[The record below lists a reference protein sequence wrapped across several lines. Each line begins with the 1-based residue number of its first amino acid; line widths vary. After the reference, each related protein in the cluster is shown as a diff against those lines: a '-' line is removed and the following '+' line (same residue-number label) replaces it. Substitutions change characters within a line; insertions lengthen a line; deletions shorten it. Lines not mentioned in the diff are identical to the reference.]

1 MRGSAEVLRRG
12 GTGTAKNR
20 SPTDPAA
27 PDNLCFDIR
36 PMNEQIVILDFGS
49 QYTQVI
55 ARRVREA
62 SVYSTILRFDTPA
75 EEIRKLAPK
84 GIILSGGPSS
94 VYAKGA
100 PLPDKAIFKL
110 GVPILGICY
119 GVQIFAHSLGGKV
132 EKGQRREYGK
142 ATLTIKDKS
151 CALFRKLPKTL
162 QVWNSHGD
170 KLTKI
175 PTGFKAVAT
184 TDNSEF
190 AAIENRERRMYG
202 IQFHPEVVHTPKG
215 SELLNN
221 FIHGICGCGRNWTM
235 RHYVDQAVEDI
246 RRQVGKDRVILGLS
260 GGVDSSVAAA
270 LLHKAIGD
278 QLTCIFVNNGLLRA
292 REEDVVQEV
301 FGRHF
306 KIRLQYE
313 DATELFL
320 RKLKGVTD
328 PERKRKIIGKTF
340 IDVFQTATRRAG
352 KAKFLAQGT
361 LYPDVI
367 ESVPIAGNPAAMI
380 KSHHNVGGLPKNMKF
395 QLVEPL
401 KCLFK
406 DEVRQLGVELG
417 LPKEIVYRQPFPGP
431 GLAVRCLG
439 DITADK
445 LRILR
450 RADAIVVEE
459 MKAADLYYKTWQTFA
474 VLLPVRSVGVQ
485 GDERTYDFT
494 IAIRAVESQDG
505 MTADWVRVPYDLLER
520 ISLRITNEVRGLNR
534 VVLDLT
540 SKPPGTIEWE

>member
-1 MRGSAEVLRRG
+1 
-12 GTGTAKNR
+12 
-20 SPTDPAA
+20 
-27 PDNLCFDIR
+27 
-36 PMNEQIVILDFGS
+36 MNEQIVILDFGS

-55 ARRVREA
+55 ARRIREC

-75 EEIRKLAPK
+75 AEIAKLAPK

-110 GVPILGICY
+110 GVPVLGICY
-119 GVQIFAHSLGGKV
+119 GVQIFAHFLGGKV
-132 EKGQRREYGK
+132 EKGQKREYGK
-142 ATLTIKDKS
+142 GTLSVADPA
-151 CALFRKLPKTL
+151 CALFAGLPDQL

-170 KLTKI
+170 KLTRLPKDF
-175 PTGFKAVAT
+175 TVVGT
-184 TDNSEF
+184 TENSDY
-190 AAIENRERRMYG
+190 AAIENPHRKFFG
-202 IQFHPEVVHTPKG
+202 IQFHPEVAHSPRGKEVLANFVHTV
-215 SELLNN
+215 
-221 FIHGICGCGRNWTM
+221 CGCGKGWTM
-235 RHYVDQAVEDI
+235 RNYVEQAVEEI
-246 RRQVGKDRVILGLS
+246 RAQVGTERVILGLS

-270 LLHKAIGD
+270 LIHKAVGD

-292 REEDVVQEV
+292 REAEVVQEV
-301 FGRHF
+301 FGRNF
-306 KIRLQYE
+306 KVKLQYE
-313 DATELFL
+313 DATPLFL

-328 PERKRKIIGKTF
+328 PEKKRKVIGKAF
-340 IDVFQTATRRAG
+340 IDVFQAATKKAG

-395 QLVEPL
+395 KLVEPL
-401 KCLFK
+401 RCLFK
-406 DEVRQLGVELG
+406 DEVRQLGLELG
-417 LPKEIVYRQPFPGP
+417 LPKEIVFRQPFPGP
-431 GLAVRCLG
+431 GLGVRVLG
-439 DITADK
+439 EVTKARCEL
-445 LRILR
+445 LRA
-450 RADAIVVEE
+450 ADAIVVEE

-494 IAIRAVESQDG
+494 VAIRAVESQDG
-505 MTADWVRVPYDLLER
+505 MTADWVRVPYDLLEK
-520 ISLRITNEVRGLNR
+520 ISTRITNEVRGINR